1 MSWGDD
7 DRARIEETC
16 RLLTPPTRLSS
27 VSGASASV
35 ANDDGWVE
43 AQVPRL
49 LEQLH
54 EQALRCPAEAG
65 VELRSKIFVAA
76 ARFIDVRKPRP
87 RLSPAPRDAFLPTA
101 AAGEEK
107 TQAVARSIV
116 LAVLGQQQQ
125 QSATVALARHVLAH
139 YIKPLFSATQTDSV
153 RTDTGRAASRPAGLV
168 DNPLHRATSTA
179 KEDIVWK
186 GGGLDL
192 PSTAAIRVLG
202 EPMLLQV
209 EGDHRNAALGSCHV
223 LGAACQSLGRDVT
236 TRATTTAEEAVDA
249 WSDLWPLVLPPLL
262 TLLEDA
268 GPRFRLAGARI
279 LATSLLSPSSVEAR
293 LRAASLIGRTGLA
306 PLLFAALET
315 SFAYAASS
323 SDPYAAPLLEAST
336 DAHIRL
342 ALLLQPRP
350 GSGSD
355 DDEHSQRVR
364 LYTVLDDAVL
374 RIWAYSSTSSSSP
387 ASPSDNDES
396 SCEPTDVLRTTMTT
410 LLRLSQPDA
419 LGPALAPYLDTLLD
433 FLCAHFGSAE
443 RGALAMRA
451 AAGLVDACRVRWCSG
466 DRNGDGHGGGS
477 NDEDK
482 EKEGEE
488 TLVAPGVARWSG
500 KILASVCRAWTLSR
514 CDVGEGHNDE
524 NNYNSYIQRAC
535 RQLVQALRDV
545 DGMQAQVSAP
555 SFSPHARVQLKCA
568 PRSVPQMDRLVA
580 LDAPLFS
587 PLFA

>member
-7 DRARIEETC
+7 DRARVEETC

-27 VSGASASV
+27 VSGASASA
-35 ANDDGWVE
+35 ANDDGWVKG
-43 AQVPRL
+43 QVSRL

-76 ARFIDVRKPRP
+76 ARFIDVRRPRP
-87 RLSPAPRDAFLPTA
+87 RHRSSSAPRDAFLPPTA
-101 AAGEEK
+101 ADEEK
-107 TQAVARSIV
+107 TQAVARSIL
-116 LAVLGQQQQ
+116 LAVLGQQEQ

-153 RTDTGRAASRPAGLV
+153 RTDTGRAASKPAGLV

-179 KEDIVWK
+179 EEDIVWK

-192 PSTAAIRVLG
+192 ASTAAVRVLG
-202 EPMLLQV
+202 EPMLLQI
-209 EGDHRNAALGSCHV
+209 EGDHRNAALGCCHV
-223 LGAACQSLGRDVT
+223 LGAACQSLGRGAT
-236 TRATTTAEEAVDA
+236 LTKTTTTTTEEDEEDVDA
-249 WSDLWPLVLPPLL
+249 WPDLWPLVLPPLL

-268 GPRFRLAGARI
+268 GPRFRLVGARI
-279 LATSLLSPSSVEAR
+279 LATSLLSPGSVEAR
-293 LRAASLIGRTGLA
+293 LRVASLMGRTGLA

-342 ALLLQPRP
+342 ALLLRPRP
-350 GSGSD
+350 GSGSGPGSD
-355 DDEHSQRVR
+355 NDEHSQRLR

-387 ASPSDNDES
+387 ATPSDKDEDG
-396 SCEPTDVLRTTMTT
+396 CEPTDVLRTTLAT

-419 LGPALAPYLDTLLD
+419 LGPAMAPYLDTLLD

-443 RGALAMRA
+443 RGALAIRA
-451 AAGLVDACRVRWCSG
+451 AAGLVDACRVRRCSG

-477 NDEDK
+477 NDEDE
-482 EKEGEE
+482 EKQVEM
-488 TLVAPGVARWSG
+488 LVAPGVARWSG

-514 CDVGEGHNDE
+514 RDVGEGHNDE

-535 RQLVQALRDV
+535 RQLVQALRDL
-545 DGMQAQVSAP
+545 DGMQA
-555 SFSPHARVQLKCA
+555 
-568 PRSVPQMDRLVA
+568 QMDRLVA